1 MQEAGWGRI
10 VNVSSGAARGPFP
23 RTGPYSVSKAGL
35 DMLTRQV
42 SSELDDGRVIL
53 TAVYPGI
60 VDTEMQALIR
70 GQEAALIGED
80 TLTRFHDW
88 LARGL
93 LHEAARP
100 ARFIVAIIE
109 SDDPALQGQ
118 VLDIESEEAA
128 RLVLSTKTSAAAHMR
143 RCPATHRVMP
153 AKP

>member
-1 MQEAGWGRI
+1 
-10 VNVSSGAARGPFP
+10 
-23 RTGPYSVSKAGL
+23 
-35 DMLTRQV
+35 MLTRQV

-100 ARFIVAIIE
+100 ARFSVAIIE

-128 RLVLSTKTSAAAHMR
+128 RLVLST
-143 RCPATHRVMP
+143 
-153 AKP
+153 